1 MAKQLKVRITFTE
14 DLLGSSPSDPEIY
27 ERFVASKAETAE
39 KTAEEVAS
47 IGGEISEE
55 ESEASAVTVFG
66 RIENTDTP
74 FIWDYQIRGFFKNAA
89 KAMYQVGGDSK
100 LTSFKTKIDNLVF
113 IKERKIPLNLPD
125 GEEITFCQRPLR
137 AQTAKGERIAL
148 ACSESV
154 PAGTT
159 AEFTVVVL
167 QNALMKHVI
176 EWLDYGYF
184 NGLGQWHNSGKGR
197 FEWKDISDEMDSG
210 DRTDQII
217 ATMFPDKKKDKEEQ
231 LSEEKEAE
239 EQPVK
244 KKRGRP
250 KKDE

>member
-27 ERFVASKAETAE
+27 ERFIASKAETAE

-55 ESEASAVTVFG
+55 EETEASAVTVFG
-66 RIENTDTP
+66 RIENTNTP

-154 PAGTT
+154 PAGTN
-159 AEFTVVVL
+159 AEFTIVVL
-167 QNALMKHVI
+167 QDALMKNVI

-197 FEWKDISDEMDSG
+197 FEWRDISDEMSSG
-210 DRTDQII
+210 DRTDQVIES
-217 ATMFPDKKKDKEEQ
+217 MFPDKKKDNKKEDNEV
-231 LSEEKEAE
+231 
-239 EQPVK
+239 QPVK

-250 KKDE
+250 KKAE